1 MDSNYSPEFNA
12 RPMSSSTFHTPTGST
27 VSIGDIYFILFRHK
41 WKIVVLSLLGFAGA
55 YALIT
60 LFPREYSSQARLFIR
75 YVQEDNKPGP
85 GGDGAIRS
93 LGSRGENILAGEI
106 AIVQSL
112 DLAQKAADLYGPE
125 KILDPKSESTNPRL
139 AAASQ
144 VYGGLSIEVPKNSS
158 VLELTFTHKKAEI
171 VQPVL
176 ATIIDIYLKRHM
188 EIHRPGASFDDAFV
202 TQTEQL
208 KAKLAQTE
216 ADLQRERTKAGIIS
230 LEDAKKHFGQKIND
244 LRDGIMV
251 AEASIA
257 EGQAMLKRL
266 GESGVLN
273 AAPESTTPSPA
284 NTENLPLAAY
294 QSAVERFNL
303 LRTRERELSLVFT
316 AESPRLRDVTAE
328 AKAAEAKKIELEKA
342 YPGLLKVTQISTTS
356 PRSPS
361 SNQTIDPVVEN
372 ARIAALATR
381 IEILKLQLEQVRQEA
396 ANVDRAELVI
406 QELERRKTIE
416 ETNYRYFA
424 ATLEQTRINEALGAG
439 RVTNISPVQNPSP
452 PAPVRNKSTRFAAV
466 AALGGIALGIA
477 WAFVI
482 ELFLDRTI
490 KRASDFRSIPGINL
504 FLTIPRQRARRK
516 LRGGPSNQPQLG
528 AGTSTE
534 GGERKSSDT
543 HEIAPW
549 DPEQGMHVYFDTLRD
564 RVIGFF
570 ESENLTHKPKL
581 IALAGVGNKGSDSDV
596 AAGLAS
602 SFSETE
608 AGNVLFV
615 DMTTGQG
622 STQQFMQGKAV
633 NNIDDAL
640 SSKEKAQVHDKLFVV
655 SEIGKGDKLPRALP
669 MRFNH
674 IIPKLK
680 ASDFDYII
688 FNMPPVSPI
697 SITPRLAGYMDVVL
711 LVVDSDKVNRDL
723 VAQARDLL
731 AESKTP
737 VGAVLAN
744 THNPVPKFL
753 AQETV
758 S

>member
-1 MDSNYSPEFNA
+1 M
-12 RPMSSSTFHTPTGST
+12 
-27 VSIGDIYFILFRHK
+27 I
-41 WKIVVLSLLGFAGA
+41 
-55 YALIT
+55 
-60 LFPREYSSQARLFIR
+60 RL
-75 YVQEDNKPGP
+75 
-85 GGDGAIRS
+85 
-93 LGSRGENILAGEI
+93 
-106 AIVQSL
+106 
-112 DLAQKAADLYGPE
+112 
-125 KILDPKSESTNPRL
+125 
-139 AAASQ
+139 
-144 VYGGLSIEVPKNSS
+144 
-158 VLELTFTHKKAEI
+158 
-171 VQPVL
+171 
-176 ATIIDIYLKRHM
+176 
-188 EIHRPGASFDDAFV
+188 
-202 TQTEQL
+202 
-208 KAKLAQTE
+208 
-216 ADLQRERTKAGIIS
+216 
-230 LEDAKKHFGQKIND
+230 
-244 LRDGIMV
+244 
-251 AEASIA
+251 
-257 EGQAMLKRL
+257 
-266 GESGVLN
+266 
-273 AAPESTTPSPA
+273 
-284 NTENLPLAAY
+284 
-294 QSAVERFNL
+294 NL
-303 LRTRERELSLVFT
+303 L
-316 AESPRLRDVTAE
+316 AE

-342 YPGLLKVTQISTTS
+342 YPGLLKVTQISTTT

-549 DPEQGMHVYFDTLRD
+549 EPEQGMHVYFDTLRD

-581 IALAGVGNKGSDSDV
+581 IALAGVGNKGSDADV